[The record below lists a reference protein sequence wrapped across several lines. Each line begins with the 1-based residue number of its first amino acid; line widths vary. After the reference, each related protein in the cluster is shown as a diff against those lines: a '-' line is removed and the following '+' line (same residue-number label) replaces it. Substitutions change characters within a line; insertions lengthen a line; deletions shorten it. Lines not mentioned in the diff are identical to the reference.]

1 VTITDAEL
9 RAATRQL
16 VKDLGA
22 STADQYAF
30 RGAQFDR
37 GLAWVHFPAGK
48 GGLGLAPGRQ
58 AVVQQELRDA
68 GVRYS
73 NIFINQIGIGM
84 AAPTLLA
91 FGSEAMQEAHL
102 RRIFTGE
109 DLWCQLFS
117 EPGHGSDLAGLSCRG
132 VRSGDHWVIS
142 GQKVWT
148 SLAHVASF
156 GLLLVRTSPNVP
168 KHAGLTYL
176 VVDMASPGIEIRPL
190 YQLTGDAEFNEV
202 FFTDVTVP
210 DSNRLGD
217 EGAGWKVAITTL
229 MNERSTLGGTGGGRE
244 SASMQHLINTWQ
256 SCRNSSHA
264 WRTVMRDQLV
274 RVWISS
280 ELHRLTNARSRSNR
294 AVGPEGSI
302 GKLVFAELSKVTFE
316 LAIDL
321 LGPEG
326 MLHPDGYPMTRTSWP
341 KVNHV
346 LSTTPAFLRTRASS
360 IEGGTTEILKN
371 VIAERVLGLPSD
383 LRVDHGIPWI
393 EIARSPVNMSR
404 LNRTREH

>member
-1 VTITDAEL
+1 MTITDAEL

-16 VKDLGA
+16 LEDLDP
-22 STADQYAF
+22 STVDQYTF

-37 GLAWVHFPAGK
+37 GLAWVHFPKGK

-58 AVVQQELRDA
+58 VVVQQELRDA

-91 FGSEAMQEAHL
+91 FGSEAMQEAHF

-109 DLWCQLFS
+109 ELWCQLFS
-117 EPGHGSDLAGLSCRG
+117 EPGHGSDLAGLSCQG
-132 VRSGDHWVIS
+132 VRSDDQWVVS

-156 GLLLVRTSPNVP
+156 GLLLVRTNPNVP
-168 KHAGLTYL
+168 KHKGLTYL
-176 VVDMASPGIEIRPL
+176 IVDMASSGIEVRPL
-190 YQLTGDAEFNEV
+190 FQLTGDAEFNEV

-217 EGAGWKVAITTL
+217 EGAGWSVAITTL
-229 MNERSTLGGTGGGRE
+229 MNERATLGGGGGGRD
-244 SASMQHLINTWQ
+244 SATMAHLINTWKDRRDNFDQ
-256 SCRNSSHA
+256 S
-264 WRTVMRDQLV
+264 WRTVMRDRIV
-274 RVWISS
+274 RVWIES
-280 ELHRLTNARSRSNR
+280 ELHRLTNARGRADKSKR

-302 GKLVFAELSKVTFE
+302 GKLVFAELSKRTFE
-316 LAIDL
+316 VAIDL

-326 MLHPDGYPMTRTSWP
+326 MLHTDGYPMMRTPWP
-341 KVNHV
+341 KANHV
-346 LSTTPAFLRTRASS
+346 LATTPAFLRTRASS

-371 VIAERVLGLPSD
+371 IIGERVLGLPSD
-383 LRVDHGIPWI
+383 PRVDQAIPWI
-393 EIARSPVNMSR
+393 EIPR
-404 LNRTREH
+404 